1 MPMFSSEIGSLV
13 ADLAARRAAR
23 QEDNA
28 DARARQT
35 LLSYIQDP
43 IYAQAA
49 NEAANQDQQDTGATA
64 PLLTTQ
70 AATPEFGFTPAPGA
84 TVTPMLT
91 GLQPI
96 VQNPRDASQGF
107 LNSQS
112 GVSVSGRNRAESIL
126 FPMLTEKEN
135 RDLRWKQA
143 ELDQLVRARPGL
155 VSRMY
160 AGEAGAK
167 PIDDR
172 IRELQS
178 EIEKGQQ
185 ANERLKSTQMLTGQK
200 LISSYSNK
208 ESQDA
213 RLKAAKELQ
222 ESRARTQTAI
232 AQGKLDLEHLK
243 LAVNSSLKATDQ
255 VLKRYGIDKAYLS
268 SQGGMMRAIQTG
280 TLDDELK
287 QAGMDAATVDRAMG
301 GIRRAVASLQST
313 DPKDWERAAEGL
325 MDPSMDFERVLSG
338 DVVTPTTFAEAAA
351 EYNARVPEWMQ
362 INGVITQAQADEMN
376 AARAAS
382 HVAATKKIGALKPGE
397 APPKFFQGPGGEW
410 YIRYTESGGS
420 GGGAKKPSRIPSA
433 APAGSS
439 LVPDPK
445 PSSVKKTR
453 RKATAADF

>member
-1 MPMFSSEIGSLV
+1 MPMFSSDIGNLI
-13 ADLAARRAAR
+13 ADLAMRQAKR

-43 IYAQAA
+43 LYAQPAETPQAPPAA
-49 NEAANQDQQDTGATA
+49 PLVTA
-64 PLLTTQ
+64 PVASSTV
-70 AATPEFGFTPAPGA
+70 FGFTPASGG

-91 GLQPI
+91 GIKPI
-96 VQNPRDASQGF
+96 IPVPGDV
-107 LNSQS
+107 SQS
-112 GVSVSGRNRAESIL
+112 GSQAEGGVSEAGRNKAEAIL
-126 FPMLTEKEN
+126 FPMLTKQEN
-135 RDLRWKQA
+135 RDLSRKQA

-213 RLKAAKELQ
+213 RLKVAKELQ

-280 TLDDELK
+280 TLGDELK

-338 DVVTPTTFAEAAA
+338 DIVTPTTFAEAAA

-376 AARAAS
+376 AARVAS

-410 YIRYTESGGS
+410 YIRYTESGNSGS
-420 GGGAKKPSRIPSA
+420 SPKKKPRIAPKAEPAAKK
-433 APAGSS
+433 GWYKD
-439 LVPDPK
+439 PDG
-445 PSSVKKTR
+445 VM
-453 RKATAADF
+453 RKH